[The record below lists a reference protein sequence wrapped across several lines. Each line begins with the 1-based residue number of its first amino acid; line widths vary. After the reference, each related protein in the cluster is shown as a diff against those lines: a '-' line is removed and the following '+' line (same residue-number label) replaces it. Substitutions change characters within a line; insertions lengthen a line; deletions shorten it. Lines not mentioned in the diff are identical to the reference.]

1 MELHQRQQFDFLLVT
16 AVDRYVDRLIQRN
29 QGTDNALRKLR
40 QEPQGE
46 GIWLD
51 QFVDALFEDFL
62 LNNIGGACF
71 ILQALA
77 KQSIPAP
84 AAGKIEA
91 MVIVMARDA
100 FGDILKRK
108 TEEYLEQQSSMYGG
122 GSPE

>member
-16 AVDRYVDRLIQRN
+16 SVDRYVDRLIQRN
-29 QGTDNALRKLR
+29 QGADNALRKLR
-40 QEPQGE
+40 ENPQGE

-62 LNNIGGACF
+62 LNNMGGACF
-71 ILQALA
+71 LLQALA

-84 AAGKIEA
+84 TAGKIETMLVA
-91 MVIVMARDA
+91 MAREA
-100 FGDILKRK
+100 FGGILRRK

-122 GSPE
+122 GNPE